1 MIGAVRAA
9 QDCVSATVNSIR
21 DSRRLQLVKPWSIGY
36 GPEIPD
42 HLLAHAVAQG

>member
-9 QDCVSATVNSIR
+9 QDCVSATGNSTP
-21 DSRRLQLVKPWSIGY
+21 DPRRPQLVKPWSIGY
-36 GPEIPD
+36 GPETPD